1 MAEQIQTTVGKPLWN
16 GMHIPII
23 GLTGEKWSGKTLFAS
38 SVDPHNALMID
49 LESSSDTYNIPFKK
63 RYNLYEEVLKM
74 TEGRQPTALDCFLWF
89 NKLIESIKPGEY
101 SNIIVDPISDIEA
114 GLTLWVQAN
123 PGAFG
128 HTANQYDRASGIMW
142 GDLQA
147 KWKLDLGIVASKVQ
161 SFIFTAHL
169 GSVWGTDGRPQ
180 PGKTKPKGKSVLMEL
195 ASMYL
200 QFERKPN
207 QQGAIPDK
215 PIARVLKSRL
225 ALTEFVDG
233 EMKFWPVLPASVPD
247 CDPNKIRWYIQNPVS
262 KRSITEDERAAPEI
276 RMSDDERLLLK
287 SQIVGETLQIEE
299 RRTSRLEM
307 MQQAAQRVQ
316 SQTVR
321 AAVDSTVVAPQQDVM
336 QTQPAAATAEAPKRT
351 RRTKEQ
357 IAIDEAA
364 AKAAKDAVSPAVTSA
379 ESKTTEQSVATETV
393 ATTAQS
399 ESASPPVGTAEK
411 PFNPKGE
418 PKTVHQV
425 IQAQFT
431 ALNKN
436 DPTTWSV
443 DNIKA
448 TLKSKFGVDAVME
461 LPAETAESLRKKLWS
476 LLTSAGM
483 NGDGDLIVSGN

>member
-1 MAEQIQTTVGKPLWN
+1 
-16 GMHIPII
+16 MHIPVI

-74 TEGRQPTALDCFLWF
+74 TEGRQPTAVDCFLWF
-89 NKLIESIKPGEY
+89 NNLIQGIKPGEY

-123 PGAFG
+123 PGVFG
-128 HTANQYDRASGIMW
+128 HTANQYERASGIMW

-200 QFERKPN
+200 QFERKPD
-207 QQGAIPDK
+207 QKGAIPDK
-215 PIARVLKSRL
+215 PVARVLKSRL
-225 ALTEFVDG
+225 ATTEFIDG

-262 KRSITEDERAAPEI
+262 KRSITEQERAAPEVQLTE
-276 RMSDDERLLLK
+276 DERLLLR

-299 RRTSRLEM
+299 KRSSRLELM
-307 MQQAAQRVQ
+307 RQAAQQTQ
-316 SQTVR
+316 SQVVKQVQTTRTV
-321 AAVDSTVVAPQQDVM
+321 TETTGVVPQQEVA
-336 QTQPAAATAEAPKRT
+336 QTQPAATATTAEAPKRT

-357 IAIDEAA
+357 IAADEAA
-364 AKAAKDAVSPAVTSA
+364 AKAAKDAATPADTVV
-379 ESKTTEQSVATETV
+379 TEQPSAVETT
-393 ATTAQS
+393 ATTATQP
-399 ESASPPVGTAEK
+399 ETAVPPVGTAEK
-411 PFNPKGE
+411 PFNPQGE

-431 ALNKN
+431 ALNKH
-436 DPTTWSV
+436 DPATWSV
-443 DNIKA
+443 ENIKA
-448 TLKSKFGVDAVME
+448 TLKSKFGVDAVMQ
-461 LPAETAESLRKKLWS
+461 LSPDTAEALRKKLWS
-476 LLTSAGM
+476 LLTTAGM
-483 NGDGDLIVSGN
+483 HGDGDMIVSGN